1 MGFLRQ
7 VTGQKTQLIGEY
19 SWWRVAEERMLQA
32 AGKKTFKT
40 YIDKRQ
46 TTVAEWV
53 ALHHI
58 FKVYAKEISYE

>member
-1 MGFLRQ
+1 MVEGGR
-7 VTGQKTQLIGEY
+7 GKNASGGGE
-19 SWWRVAEERMLQA
+19 
-32 AGKKTFKT
+32 KTFKT